1 MLKISY
7 KPSTDSKEMKK
18 EYETVNDFLQGQY
31 LEVPPLQDHFVVTTV
46 TLDGKEIEMP
56 DQTISGLI
64 TLTNKYLFR
73 KVKKH
78 IKKHIK
84 LKNYQRILVQLK
96 EFATGFF
103 QLICYFFLKNIKDC

>member
-56 DQTISGLI
+56 DQTISGLFNYF
-64 TLTNKYLFR
+64 NKSTFIP
-73 KVKKH
+73 KS
-78 IKKHIK
+78 
-84 LKNYQRILVQLK
+84 
-96 EFATGFF
+96 E
-103 QLICYFFLKNIKDC
+103 KNI

>member
-56 DQTISGLI
+56 DQTISGLFNYF
-64 TLTNKYLFR
+64 NKKIFIPKSEKTYKKTHKTKKLSKNPGATERICNGILSTYLLFFS
-73 KVKKH
+73 KK
-78 IKKHIK
+78 
-84 LKNYQRILVQLK
+84 Y
-96 EFATGFF
+96 
-103 QLICYFFLKNIKDC
+103 

>member
-56 DQTISGLI
+56 
-64 TLTNKYLFR
+64 
-73 KVKKH
+73 
-78 IKKHIK
+78 
-84 LKNYQRILVQLK
+84 
-96 EFATGFF
+96 
-103 QLICYFFLKNIKDC
+103 

>member
-56 DQTISGLI
+56 DQTISGLFNYFNPKSEKTYKKTHKTKKLSKNPGATERI
-64 TLTNKYLFR
+64 CNGILSTYLLFFSKKY
-73 KVKKH
+73 
-78 IKKHIK
+78 
-84 LKNYQRILVQLK
+84 
-96 EFATGFF
+96 
-103 QLICYFFLKNIKDC
+103 

>member
-18 EYETVNDFLQGQY
+18 EYETVNDFLQWQY

-56 DQTISGLI
+56 DQTISGLFNYF
-64 TLTNKYLFR
+64 NKQTFIPKSEKTYKKTHKTKKLSKNPGATERICNGILSTYLLFFS
-73 KVKKH
+73 KK
-78 IKKHIK
+78 
-84 LKNYQRILVQLK
+84 Y
-96 EFATGFF
+96 
-103 QLICYFFLKNIKDC
+103 

>member
-56 DQTISGLI
+56 DQTISGLFNYF
-64 TLTNKYLFR
+64 NKSTFIPKSEKTY
-73 KVKKH
+73 KKKH
-78 IKKHIK
+78 KTKKLSK
-84 LKNYQRILVQLK
+84 DPGATERICNGILSTYLL
-96 EFATGFF
+96 FF
-103 QLICYFFLKNIKDC
+103 SKKY

>member
-46 TLDGKEIEMP
+46 
-56 DQTISGLI
+56 SGLFNYF
-64 TLTNKYLFR
+64 NK
-73 KVKKH
+73 
-78 IKKHIK
+78 
-84 LKNYQRILVQLK
+84 
-96 EFATGFF
+96 
-103 QLICYFFLKNIKDC
+103 

>member
-56 DQTISGLI
+56 DQTSLYEHVEIR
-64 TLTNKYLFR
+64 NKNKVTADLFLY
-73 KVKKH
+73 KKTH
-78 IKKHIK
+78 KTKKLSKNPGATERICNGK
-84 LKNYQRILVQLK
+84 LNAVSL
-96 EFATGFF
+96 FF
-103 QLICYFFLKNIKDC
+103 SKKY

>member
-7 KPSTDSKEMKK
+7 KPSTDSKEMKI

-56 DQTISGLI
+56 DQTISGLFNYF
-64 TLTNKYLFR
+64 NK
-73 KVKKH
+73 
-78 IKKHIK
+78 
-84 LKNYQRILVQLK
+84 
-96 EFATGFF
+96 
-103 QLICYFFLKNIKDC
+103 